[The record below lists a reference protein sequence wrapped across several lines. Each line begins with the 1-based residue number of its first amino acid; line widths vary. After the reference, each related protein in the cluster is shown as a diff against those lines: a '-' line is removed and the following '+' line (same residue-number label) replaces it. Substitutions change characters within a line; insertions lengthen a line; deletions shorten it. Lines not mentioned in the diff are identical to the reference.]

1 MPFLTYIKHSACIPK
16 LFLNQ
21 IPLRQIF
28 ASTSNSAIGLL
39 ANYPMKNL
47 TIPGS

>member
-1 MPFLTYIKHSACIPK
+1 MPKR
-16 LFLNQ
+16 FLNQ

-28 ASTSNSAIGLL
+28 ARTSNSAIGLL

-47 TIPGS
+47 TVPRS